1 MKLQSFVNGMLVGI
15 VLGILY
21 APDSGAASRR
31 KLRRRTEELKDS
43 FVDAYLIVSGDISEK
58 IEKVE
63 QLSENWANTSIR

>member
-63 QLSENWANTSIR
+63 QLSENWTNTSIR

>member
-43 FVDAYLIVSGDISEK
+43 LMDAYLIVSGDISEK

-63 QLSENWANTSIR
+63 QLSENWTNTSIR

>member
-31 KLRRRTEELKDS
+31 KLRRRTEEIKDS
-43 FVDAYLIVSGDISEK
+43 LTDAYLILSGDISEK

-63 QLSENWANTSIR
+63 QLSDNWVNTTEK